1 MEKSNRAERERI
13 IRLPF
18 FYFLAG
24 ILILLVLLALDFY
37 LYKEKNQ
44 SIIFS
49 NILGK
54 SEEEILFEIMNPV
67 LKNFSP
73 RNVKFEEKNGFKY
86 WEFKTLSIAE
96 CRAQAFMIFGKLEKE
111 GLKGRMEWDK
121 SKPERVKLSI
131 FSGKKQIGVVI
142 FESIAIPEEKRGFEG
157 EIAIIIDDIGYSI
170 GIVKEIL
177 KIKEPLTL
185 SVFPF
190 LPNSKTCAEIAYA
203 SGKEIII
210 HMPMESNNGG
220 DSEIGTINEK
230 MEEDEIKERIRK
242 AIESLPQA
250 KGMNNHKGSKI
261 TRNEHLMEIILKE
274 LKSRNLFFIDS
285 KTSPRSVAAK
295 VAKRIGLPS
304 LDRDIFIDSIN
315 SRAQIEKNV
324 LKLFKL
330 AKKKKRVIGI
340 AHPYPDTIEVLKE
353 LLPQAEIYG
362 VKPVF
367 VSEIVMG
374 N

>member
-1 MEKSNRAERERI
+1 MEKSKRVERDRRI
-13 IRLPF
+13 KLPL
-18 FYFLAG
+18 FYSLAG
-24 ILILLVLLALDFY
+24 ILTLLIFLALDFY
-37 LYKEKNQ
+37 LYKEKNK
-44 SIIFS
+44 SFFVS

-54 SEEEILFEIMNPV
+54 SEEEIFFEIMNPV
-67 LKNFSP
+67 LKSFSP
-73 RNVKFEEKNGFKY
+73 RNVKFEERNGFKY
-86 WEFKTLSIAE
+86 WKFKTSSIAE
-96 CRAQAFMIFGKLEKE
+96 AKAQAFMIFEKLEKK

-121 SKPERVKLSI
+121 SKPERVRLSV
-131 FSGKKQIGVVI
+131 FSKKKQIGVAI
-142 FESIAIPEEKRGFEG
+142 FESMTISEEKRKFEG

-170 GIVKEIL
+170 EVVKEIL
-177 KIKEPLTL
+177 KIKEPVTL

-190 LPNSKTCAEIAYA
+190 LPDSKTCAEIAST

-210 HMPMESNNGG
+210 HMPMESNNGR
-220 DSEIGTINEK
+220 DLEIGMIKEK
-230 MEEDEIKERIRK
+230 MEENEIKEMLRK
-242 AIESLPQA
+242 AIEFFPQA

-261 TRNEHLMEIILKE
+261 TRNEHLMEIILTE
-274 LKSRNLFFIDS
+274 LKNRNLFFIDS
-285 KTSPRSVAAK
+285 RTSDYSVAMK

-304 LDRDIFIDSIN
+304 SQRDVFVDSIN
-315 SRAQIEKNV
+315 SRSQIEKNV

-340 AHPYPDTIEVLKE
+340 AHPYPTTIEVLKE
-353 LLPQAEIYG
+353 LLPQAEISG